1 MKIFATALCAGTMAL
16 MSGCASIV
24 SKSEWPVTI
33 TSDPSG
39 ALVTVKNNQGMEIH
53 KATTPTTVV
62 LKASAGYFAA
72 AKYTLSFEKP
82 GYGDSVAFLDA
93 RINPWYMGN
102 LLFFGGDFF
111 IGMLVIDPATGAMW
125 KLDDMMMGS
134 LSESRGAGAAHV
146 GADEQHLPGNVGA
159 ALAPPADGE
168 RRASRV
174 EAFVRRRASINN
186 APTGGKPEIFKS
198 ADGKKLELGVS
209 ADGNSIEYRLSDG
222 KSGKLDKVSS
232 GSGAKYSD
240 DKTTIWIKGKEVVV
254 LDTDDKIIFEGEK
267 SGK

>member
-16 MSGCASIV
+16 MTGCASIV
-24 SKSEWPVTI
+24 SKSDWPVTI
-33 TSDPSG
+33 TSAPSG
-39 ALVTVKNNQGMEIH
+39 AMVTVKNNQGIKIH

-62 LKASAGYFAA
+62 LKSSAGYFAA

-93 RINPWYMGN
+93 RLNPWYMGN

-125 KLDDMMMGS
+125 KLDDMVMGS
-134 LSESRGAGAAHV
+134 LAESRDV
-146 GADEQHLPGNVGA
+146 GAV
-159 ALAPPADGE
+159 LAPPAEGE
-168 RRASRV
+168 K
-174 EAFVRRRASINN
+174 RASINN
-186 APTGGKPEIFKS
+186 VATGGKPEIFSS

-209 ADGNSIEYRLSDG
+209 ADGNSVEYKLSDG
-222 KSGKLDKVSS
+222 KSGKLDQISS

-240 DKTTIWIKGKEVVV
+240 DKTTIWIKGKDVVV
-254 LDTDDKIIFEGEK
+254 LDADDKIILEGSK
-267 SGK
+267 SGNK